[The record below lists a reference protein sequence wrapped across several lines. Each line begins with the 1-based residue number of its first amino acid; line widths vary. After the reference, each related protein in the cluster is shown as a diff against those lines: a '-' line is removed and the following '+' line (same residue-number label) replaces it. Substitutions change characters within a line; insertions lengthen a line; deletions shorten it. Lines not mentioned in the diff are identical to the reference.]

1 MSIER
6 VTERESGGSGEEVVV
21 VVVVSVMVMVM
32 VVDVSEHTKPLH
44 VWFIRNTG
52 SGSRES
58 RNAHQDT

>member
-21 VVVVSVMVMVM
+21 VVMVMVV

>member
-21 VVVVSVMVMVM
+21 VVVMVMMV

>member
-21 VVVVSVMVMVM
+21 VVVMVMVV

>member
-6 VTERESGGSGEEVVV
+6 VTERESGGSGDEVVV
-21 VVVVSVMVMVM
+21 VVMVM
-32 VVDVSEHTKPLH
+32 VVDVSPLH